1 MAQSQQTVDL
11 KGMTLE
17 ELEAF
22 AERAGEPR
30 YRGRQI
36 AHWLYQRGAT
46 SFAEMTDLPAAL
58 RAHLAEHASVASLSL
73 VTALTADG
81 GDTIKYLLGLAD
93 GNTIE
98 TVFMRY
104 QDGRRSVCISTQVG
118 CGMGCTFCAT
128 GLAGVTRNLSAAE
141 IIDQVILVQ
150 RLTGQRVTNV
160 VFMGMGEPLANYE
173 ATLRAVRL
181 LHAPYGLGIGMRH
194 LTVSTVGL
202 VPQIRALALERL
214 QLTLAVSLHAPT
226 DELRSDLVP
235 INRKWPVAELL
246 DASGE
251 YVRQTGRRI
260 SFEYVLMEHV
270 NDTPELAAILG
281 DLLRTRVDGA
291 VTDDG
296 PDAGIPIGES
306 QGEVP
311 RGGLGYA
318 FHVNLIPWN
327 PVYGLQY
334 RRPGRERVEAFVRE
348 LRARGIPTTVRLERG
363 VEIDAACGQLQRT
376 RGAAARAA
384 GPAVPESRGR
394 AVADGDRR

>member
-1 MAQSQQTVDL
+1 MAFSSPGCDAARNRREARETGNGMAQSQQIVDL

-36 AHWLYQRGAT
+36 AHWLYQQGAT

-58 RAHLAEHASVASLSL
+58 RARLTTDAAFTSLSP
-73 VTALTADG
+73 VTALAADG
-81 GDTIKYLLGLAD
+81 GDTMKYLLRLAD
-93 GNTIE
+93 GATIE

-128 GLAGVTRNLSAAE
+128 GLAGLTRNLSPAE

-150 RLTGQRVTNV
+150 RLTGERVTNV

-202 VPQIRALALERL
+202 VPQIRALASERL
-214 QLTLAVSLHAPT
+214 QLTLAVSLHAPNHG
-226 DELRSDLVP
+226 LRSELVP
-235 INRKWPVAELL
+235 IHRKWPGAELL

-251 YVRQTGRRI
+251 YVRQTGRPI
-260 SFEYVLMEHV
+260 SFEYGLMERV
-270 NDTPELAAILG
+270 NDTPGLAAVLG
-281 DLLRTRVDGA
+281 DLLRRRVDAA
-291 VTDDG
+291 VADDG
-296 PDAGIPIGES
+296 PDVGIPIGES

-363 VEIDAACGQLQRT
+363 VE
-376 RGAAARAA
+376 
-384 GPAVPESRGR
+384 
-394 AVADGDRR
+394 